1 MRRCANGPEDIPAL
15 VDAFV
20 RRHSKGEPR
29 SLSQEALALLQAQP
43 WRGNARELEN
53 VIERA
58 LALCDEDEIR
68 LEDLPGPPGGGESE
82 SASAEGLMR
91 SAAEQRLPLRELGD
105 RYVDHILELTGG
117 NKVRAARILGVDRK
131 TLYRRAERRVARE
144 ASSEE

>member
-1 MRRCANGPEDIPAL
+1 LRRCANGPEDIPAL

-58 LALCDEDEIR
+58 LALCDASM
-68 LEDLPGPPGGGESE
+68 LGVGDLPLDDRGPVPDQDP
-82 SASAEGLMR
+82 AAAILD
-91 SAAEQRLPLRELGD
+91 SAAGRRLPLRELDD
-105 RYVDHILELTGG
+105 RYIERILRRTDG
-117 NKVRAARILGVDRK
+117 NKVQAARILGIDRK
-131 TLYRRAERRVARE
+131 TLYRRAERKAGRA
-144 ASSEE
+144 